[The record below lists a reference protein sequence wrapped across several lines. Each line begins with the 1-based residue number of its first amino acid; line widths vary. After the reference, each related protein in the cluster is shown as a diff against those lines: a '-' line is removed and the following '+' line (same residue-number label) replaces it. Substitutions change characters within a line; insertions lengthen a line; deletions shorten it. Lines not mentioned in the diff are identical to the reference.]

1 MQTLLVD
8 RRTLSTTYRDN
19 YSRCACVVRER
30 KREGVEEGWWNCLIK
45 KESEKNRGGK
55 GGMGKYSTNRFIY
68 LPWKSNS
75 KRFVQMWSDAWLPV
89 KTKGQNHHF
98 LCSSSSKIFT
108 FDTPGINLIIFLLTC
123 WQQSPKGGTL
133 YLYIKISMHFGCYC
147 KGQNGIFHK
156 AWFNTPLCMKFIIE
170 SHWMDTYW
178 KDTLFH

>member
-108 FDTPGINLIIFLLTC
+108 FDTPGINLIMFLLTC

-156 AWFNTPLCMKFIIE
+156 ACI
-170 SHWMDTYW
+170 
-178 KDTLFH
+178 